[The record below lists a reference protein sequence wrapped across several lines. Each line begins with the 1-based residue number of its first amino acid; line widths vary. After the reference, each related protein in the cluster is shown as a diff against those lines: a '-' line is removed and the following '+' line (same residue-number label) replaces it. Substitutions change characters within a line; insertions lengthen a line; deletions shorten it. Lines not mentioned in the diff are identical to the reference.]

1 MLLQSILQR
10 KGSMVYTIRP
20 DATLQD
26 VLYRLVHHGIG
37 ALVVTSTGEQDGE
50 VLGIITER
58 DILRTCASGRW
69 PLSALRVADF
79 MTRQLFTGSPE
90 DPIEEAMRLMTE
102 KRIRHL
108 PVLSKGRLVGL
119 VSIGDVVK
127 AQHDLLAVEN
137 RFMKDYIRG

>member
-1 MLLQSILQR
+1 MLLQTILHK
-10 KGSMVYTIRP
+10 KGSLVYTVRP

-37 ALVVTSTGEQDGE
+37 ALVVTATGEQDGQ

-58 DILRTCASGRW
+58 DILRTCAAGQG
-69 PLSALRVADF
+69 PLSALRVSEY
-79 MTRQLFTGSPE
+79 MTTQLITGYPD

-108 PVLSKGRLVGL
+108 PVLSEGRLVGL

>member
-1 MLLQSILQR
+1 MLLRNILHR
-10 KGSMVYTIRP
+10 KGSSVYTIRP

-26 VLYRLVHHGIG
+26 VLYRLVHHRIG
-37 ALVVTSTGEQDGE
+37 ALVVTSTGEQEGE

-58 DILRTCASGRW
+58 DILRACASGQW
-69 PLSALRVADF
+69 PLSALRVSES
-79 MTRQLFTGSPE
+79 MSRQLFTGSPD
-90 DPIEEAMRLMTE
+90 DPIEEAMGLMTE

-108 PVLSKGRLVGL
+108 PVLSEGRLVGM

>member
-1 MLLQSILQR
+1 MLLQTILQR
-10 KGSMVYTIRP
+10 KGGMVYTIRP

-26 VLYRLVHHGIG
+26 VLYRLIHHGIG
-37 ALVVTSTGEQDGE
+37 ALVVTSTGEQDGQ

-58 DILRTCASGRW
+58 DILRTCASGVGA
-69 PLSALRVADF
+69 LSALRVSDH

-108 PVLSKGRLVGL
+108 PILSEGRLVGL

>member
-1 MLLQSILQR
+1 MLLRNILHR
-10 KGSMVYTIRP
+10 KGGMVYTVRP
-20 DATLQD
+20 DAALQD
-26 VLYRLVHHGIG
+26 VLYRLVHHRIG
-37 ALVVTSTGEQDGE
+37 ALVVTSNGEQDGE
-50 VLGIITER
+50 VQGIITER
-58 DILRTCASGRW
+58 DILRTCASGHW
-69 PLSALRVADF
+69 PLSALRVSDF
-79 MTRQLFTGSPE
+79 MTKELIIGAPD

-108 PVLSKGRLVGL
+108 PVLSEGRLVGM